1 MSEENIS
8 EYSTEVQELIKSVQK
23 QMSIYQTRSENLNLK
38 LKLVADWLQKVIA
51 EYEIQEDY
59 ISELA
64 DIMEDYISL
73 TKTFK
78 VTVQAE
84 WDVWVD
90 LPYNTNAEDIDNGE
104 FNVDISSYYYDLS
117 NIEEKFIEVT
127 DVEEQ

>member
-84 WDVWVD
+84 WDVWID

>member
-84 WDVWVD
+84 WDVWIE

-117 NIEEKFIEVT
+117 NISESYVEVT
-127 DVEEQ
+127 NVEEE